1 MLLSFLAVGDHKPWG
16 FLGISFVILAVLL
29 FAFSIYASRKWIKSN
44 KAYSIV
50 VLLFSLCFIS
60 MELIHEIGR
69 FKQFGQYDWSSFPF
83 QMCSVTM
90 YVALMSVFF
99 KDGRAKKAFSMFFA
113 TFTLLS
119 GILPLIFAQGNLFRW
134 PTLGGIL
141 FSFIWHI
148 LLLCLGGVSI
158 GYNHIARSFR
168 KEYKSLIAV
177 AVMFLVITIIAQL
190 LNVTI
195 HYAAGGFEVADGVI
209 KEAGY
214 MPNYELDP
222 DSASLFY
229 ISPYFKSNIPVVFDD
244 IWLNSGWVMCWI
256 VYVLAFV
263 VGEYIVYFSTYG
275 IKKIYF
281 MIKNE
286 GAIDDTEAR
295 A

>member
-1 MLLSFLAVGDHKPWG
+1 MLGDLLLALNHKPWG
-16 FLGISFVILAVLL
+16 YLGISFLILAILM

-44 KAYSIV
+44 KVYNIV
-50 VLLFSLCFIS
+50 VLLFTLAFIS
-60 MELIHEIGR
+60 MEAIHEVAR
-69 FKQFGQYDWSSFPF
+69 FKEFGTYDWSSFPF

-90 YVALMSVFF
+90 YVSLISVFIREG
-99 KDGRAKKAFSMFFA
+99 KVKKAFSMFFA

-119 GILPLIFAQGNLFRW
+119 GILPLIFAQGNLLRW
-134 PTLGGIL
+134 PTMGGIL
-141 FSFIWHI
+141 FSFFWHI

-177 AVMFLVITIIAQL
+177 AAMFFIITCIAQI

-195 HYAAGGFEVADGVI
+195 HYTAGAYPLPDSGI
-209 KEAGY
+209 KEVGY
-214 MPNYELDP
+214 IPNYVLDP
-222 DSASLFY
+222 DSVSLFY

-244 IWLNSGWVMCWI
+244 IWLNAGWVACWI
-256 VYVLAFV
+256 IYVIAFV

-281 MIKNE
+281 MVKNTDKV
-286 GAIDDTEAR
+286 DDTELQA
-295 A
+295 